1 MTSIRKRKFQISC
14 HYLLR
19 MWGHRFEAEMA
30 KKSCPQE
37 VVYRVARAKDD
48 VVVLETTDRDEAA
61 KAILKAARQK
71 KAKLHL
77 LADKGVEPFTM
88 EELEMWA

>member
-1 MTSIRKRKFQISC
+1 MTSIRKRKFQINC

-48 VVVLETTDRDEAA
+48 EIVLETTNRLEARD
-61 KAILKAARQK
+61 AIVKAARQK
-71 KAKLHL
+71 KAKLYLVMDAH
-77 LADKGVEPFTM
+77 VEPFT
-88 EELEMWA
+88 EEEMA